1 MQVLLLDKG
10 HKLHHFPVRLNLAH
24 VLLDGQL
31 LALEQAALFAPV
43 DVERG
48 ERVDEKVGS
57 TIVVVTLNHDISQS
71 RWLLI
76 FIHRILKIF
85 LAEVAWKDQY
95 VVIIARLVSEGLWND
110 VLL

>member
-1 MQVLLLDKG
+1 MQVLLLDKC

-31 LALEQAALFAPV
+31 LALEQARLFSTV

-48 ERVDEKVGS
+48 ESVDEQVGPAV
-57 TIVVVTLNHDISQS
+57 VVVTLNHDISQG

-76 FIHRILKIF
+76 FIHRIL
-85 LAEVAWKDQY
+85 
-95 VVIIARLVSEGLWND
+95 
-110 VLL
+110 